1 MHQQSI
7 IDDILSRLDTS
18 NLEVISVSLVCTP
31 EALERRLRGDIEVG
45 LREPDII
52 ARSIERLPL
61 YEFLDTVKID
71 TTGITAEE
79 VAERIAA
86 L

>member
-1 MHQQSI
+1 MTIYSHGLIPQTLR
-7 IDDILSRLDTS
+7 LSQFRLS
-18 NLEVISVSLVCTP
+18 ARP
-31 EALERRLRGDIEVG
+31 RRERRLRGDIEVG